1 MEREEEEEF
10 VEQSNERPLYVSDSR
25 CGSAW
30 RDGVFPTSVQL
41 FPIDRMGPL
50 LKARCQ
56 LPDSADIVMVG
67 QLKRKVA

>member
-1 MEREEEEEF
+1 MDREEEEF

-41 FPIDRMGPL
+41 FPNEWVH
-50 LKARCQ
+50 C
-56 LPDSADIVMVG
+56 
-67 QLKRKVA
+67 